1 MSDNK
6 LGYFSAC
13 SRPQSTIAGGSWGS
27 YAPLWMRASD
37 RYWGSYAPLWVRAS
51 GRYSVARSYWDNYVG
66 FRCALT
72 I

>member
-13 SRPQSTIAGGSWGS
+13 SRPQSTIAGGSWG
-27 YAPLWMRASD
+27 
-37 RYWGSYAPLWVRAS
+37 RYYAPLWVSAS
-51 GRYSVARSYWDNYVG
+51 DRYSVARSYWDNYVG